1 MKIYTSDENKLEFHS
16 LADDIR
22 QFLISNPNKFFT
34 PAEISENI
42 NSIPY
47 SNLKSALSFAN
58 AEKEIDPSKHIDS
71 ICSYLEKQN
80 LIRKV
85 MKICPY
91 KGIPSNAFSN
101 F

>member
-1 MKIYTSDENKLEFHS
+1 MELYTNTESNLEFHS

-22 QFLISNPNKFFT
+22 TFLMSNPNNFFT
-34 PAEISENI
+34 PTEISENI
-42 NSIPY
+42 HSIPY
-47 SNLKSALSFAN
+47 SNLKSALSFTN
-58 AEKEIDPSKHIDS
+58 AENSIDPSEHISS

-80 LIRKV
+80 LIKKS

-91 KGIPSNAFSN
+91 KGRPSNAFSN